1 MAVGLT
7 NKGAK
12 VSVCVTPQTTQDL
25 TETAFAA
32 LAYVEACCATSVPA
46 IEEAANSLSQFC
58 ISGEENTASGT
69 QTGSEFAL
77 EFLYKA
83 ACPGQDAL
91 RANKGT
97 QNSLA
102 IKIER
107 ADGSATQTPTT
118 IYMQV
123 IVVGWIFGG
132 GAPDDFVS
140 DTANLKIS
148 QAPIFVKPTPI
159 P

>member
-12 VSVCVTPQTTQDL
+12 VSVCVTPQTGDL
-25 TETAFAA
+25 TEAAFAA
-32 LAYVEACCATSVPA
+32 LTYVEVCCPTSVPE
-46 IEEAANSLSQFC
+46 IEEAGNALSQFC
-58 ISGEENTASGT
+58 ISGEENTAAGT
-69 QTGSEFAL
+69 VTGSEYAL
-77 EFLYKA
+77 QFLYKST
-83 ACPGQDAL
+83 CVGQDTL
-91 RANKGT
+91 RGNKGT

-107 ADGSATQTPTT
+107 ADGSASQTPTT
-118 IYMQV
+118 LYMQV
-123 IVVGWIFGG
+123 IVLGWTFGG

-148 QAPIFVKPTPI
+148 QAPIFVKPTAI